1 MEGHGEPT
9 RLPETELKSTLVA
22 EIQDCLHESWHFL
35 SPHDIP
41 VPRKPV
47 ALAQARQV
55 GPTVVPEPFLVLND
69 SCYPCPGE
77 MGKPCSPSEG
87 LFEAL
92 VELLPV
98 PREAYVWASAPSPD
112 TIHPIPPAV
121 MHRRSCCGKRRKNL
135 ASEPSSLSLRQ
146 SALSQW
152 LLMLVKQEGFQAR
165 AHNPVFFQEACVES
179 VDSCPVPPSQHQQ
192 LHYVCTRE
200 LASHQEISVS
210 ICFPGDKTPGKV
222 WAEEGNPSPWSTLEK
237 TFSFPKPSQALL
249 AAAAFRHQL
258 NPISLLR
265 FGHFR

>member
-1 MEGHGEPT
+1 MRAGIFCLPT
-9 RLPETELKSTLVA
+9 TSLSQGNLWHLPRPDRLVLLWYLNP
-22 EIQDCLHESWHFL
+22 SWSL
-35 SPHDIP
+35 MIP
-41 VPRKPV
+41 VI
-47 ALAQARQV
+47 
-55 GPTVVPEPFLVLND
+55 LVLVRWGSPVTPQRGNI
-69 SCYPCPGE
+69 
-77 MGKPCSPSEG
+77 KTCSPSEG

-98 PREAYVWASAPSPD
+98 PQEAYVWASAPSPD

-237 TFSFPKPSQALL
+237 TFSFPKPSPALL